1 MTRTLFKEVQKF
13 SQPWVWLTILP
24 VVAGTLIIFAFGLH
38 RQLILGKPF
47 GNNPMS
53 DTGLIIATILVFL
66 MTAGLTILFYTMKL
80 VVEIRTDGIYYRY
93 PPMIM
98 KFRKI
103 GRDEIERLE
112 TREYKPIKEYG
123 GWGIKVGTKGAGRAY
138 NVKGNVGLQLYL
150 RNGSKILIGTQRR
163 AAIGDAA
170 NKMMNANGA

>member
-13 SQPWVWLTILP
+13 NQPWVWLIIVP

-66 MTAGLTILFYTMKL
+66 MTAGLTILFYSMKL
-80 VVEIRTDGIYYRY
+80 VVEIRSDGIYYRY

-98 KFRKI
+98 KFRRI

-112 TREYKPIKEYG
+112 TREYKPLKEYG
-123 GWGIKVGTKGAGRAY
+123 GWGIKVGSKGAGRAY
-138 NVKGNVGLQLYL
+138 NVKGNLGLQLYL

-170 NKMMNANGA
+170 NKMMNATGA